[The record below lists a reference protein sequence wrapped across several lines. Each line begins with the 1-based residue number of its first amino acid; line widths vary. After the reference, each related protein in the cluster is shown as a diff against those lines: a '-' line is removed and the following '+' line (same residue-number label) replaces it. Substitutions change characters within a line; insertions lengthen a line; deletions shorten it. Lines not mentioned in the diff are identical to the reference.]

1 MSKRLD
7 ETIGAVGFDNL
18 INGQYPPAE
27 VFTVKIRKEATEAKI
42 YKRGTVLALSGD
54 GLRVI
59 LGTTAKSNETL
70 TANCVLADDVEVGT
84 ASDAVATAYRT
95 GHFNENSLI
104 TNNSHAIS
112 ETDKE
117 ALRSA
122 GILLSDAVAY

>member
-42 YKRGTVLALSGD
+42 YKRGTVLALSAGTAGD

-70 TANCVLADDVEVGT
+70 TANCVLADDVKSERLPTRWRLHTVPAILTRT
-84 ASDAVATAYRT
+84 A
-95 GHFNENSLI
+95 
-104 TNNSHAIS
+104 
-112 ETDKE
+112 
-117 ALRSA
+117 
-122 GILLSDAVAY
+122 